1 MGFAEHVGFRAG
13 TSHPF
18 MWFDLAANKETDLM
32 IHPFCLMDVTA
43 KNYMKLDPEQAIAV
57 GASLKNSIR
66 LFGGTFCFIVHN
78 ESLSESQGWN
88 GWTSVFK
95 SWSKRP

>member
-1 MGFAEHVGFRAG
+1 
-13 TSHPF
+13 
-18 MWFDLAANKETDLM
+18 
-32 IHPFCLMDVTA
+32 
-43 KNYMKLDPEQAIAV
+43 MKLDPEQAIAV

-66 LFGGTFCFIVHN
+66 LFGGTFCFIIHN

-95 SWSKRP
+95 SWAKRP